1 MLSALSP
8 QQRGFAYILLGTICF
23 SAKAILV
30 KLAYQYPIDAVT
42 LLTLRMGLSLPFY
55 LIIGFFVF
63 RNARPKSLTR
73 ADHWRVIGYG
83 FAGYYLA
90 SLFDLM
96 GLQYIS
102 AGLERLIL
110 YLYPTIVLLLS
121 VVFFKRRIGKP
132 EWLALLIGYAGI
144 LIVYVQDATVLGDDA
159 LLGMFLIFLCA
170 ITFAIYIVGSGQM
183 IPRMGAMSF
192 TVYAMTV
199 SCLAIIVHFLLTR
212 PLSLLWVQWQLWVIS
227 GSIAVFCTVLPTFLM
242 AWGIKL
248 LGAPKAALVGTAGPI
263 FTIVLAYFVLGEAF
277 TLVHAVGTVMVI
289 IAVSFIGK
297 QKAGSEAEKKV
308 GSDAEKS

>member
-8 QQRGFAYILLGTICF
+8 QRRGLVYILLGTLCF
-23 SAKAILV
+23 SAKAVLV

-55 LIIGFFVF
+55 LVIGFFVF
-63 RNARPKSLTR
+63 RNATPKPLPL
-73 ADHWRVIGYG
+73 ADHLRVIGYG

-121 VVFFKRRIGKP
+121 VVFFKRRIGKQ
-132 EWLALLIGYAGI
+132 ELLALLVGYAGI
-144 LIVYVQDATVLGDDA
+144 LVVYVKDATVLGDDA

-183 IPRMGAMSF
+183 IPRMGAMAF
-192 TVYAMTV
+192 TVYAMTIA
-199 SCLAIIVHFLLTR
+199 CLGIIVHFLLTR
-212 PLSLLWVQWQLWVIS
+212 PLEMLWVQWQLWVIS
-227 GSIAVFCTVLPTFLM
+227 GSIAVFCTVVPTFLM

-248 LGAPKAALVGTAGPI
+248 LGAPKAALVGTAGPV
-263 FTIVLAYFVLGEAF
+263 FTILLAYLVLGEPF
-277 TLVHAVGTVMVI
+277 TWVHAIGTVMVI
-289 IAVSFIGK
+289 IAVSFIGR
-297 QKAGSEAEKKV
+297 QKEAGSGDNV
-308 GSDAEKS
+308 R

>member
-8 QQRGFAYILLGTICF
+8 PTRGLVYILIGTLCF
-23 SAKAILV
+23 SAKAVLV
-30 KLAYQYPIDAVT
+30 KLAYRYPIDAVT

-55 LIIGFFVF
+55 LVIGFFVF
-63 RNARPKSLTR
+63 RNAQPKPLPLN
-73 ADHWRVIGYG
+73 DHLRVIGYG

-121 VVFFKRRIGKP
+121 VVFFKRSIGKR
-132 EWLALLIGYAGI
+132 EWLALLVGYAGI

-192 TVYAMTV
+192 TVYAMTIA
-199 SCLAIIVHFLLTR
+199 CLAIIVHFLLTR
-212 PLSLLWVQWQLWVIS
+212 PVDLLWVQWELWVIS
-227 GSIAVFCTVLPTFLM
+227 AAIAVFCTVLPTFLM

-248 LGAPKAALVGTAGPI
+248 LGAPKAALVGTAGPV
-263 FTIVLAYFVLGEAF
+263 FTILLAYLVLGEPF

-289 IAVSFIGK
+289 LAVSFIGK
-297 QKAGSEAEKKV
+297 QKA
-308 GSDAEKS
+308 

>member
-1 MLSALSP
+1 MLSALTP
-8 QQRGFAYILLGTICF
+8 PTRGLVYILLGTLCF
-23 SAKAILV
+23 SAKAVLV
-30 KLAYQYPIDAVT
+30 KVAYQYPIDAVT

-55 LIIGFFVF
+55 LVIGFFVF
-63 RNARPKSLTR
+63 RNASPGPLPMG
-73 ADHWRVIGYG
+73 DHLRVIAYG

-110 YLYPTIVLLLS
+110 YLYPTVVLLLS
-121 VVFFKRRIGKP
+121 VVFFKRSIGKR
-132 EWLALLIGYAGI
+132 EWLALLLGYAGI
-144 LIVYVQDATVLGDDA
+144 LIVYVKDASVLGDDA

-192 TVYAMTV
+192 TVYAMTIA
-199 SCLAIIVHFLLTR
+199 CLAIIVHFLLTR
-212 PLSLLWVQWQLWVIS
+212 PVALLWVQWELWAIS
-227 GSIAVFCTVLPTFLM
+227 GAIAVFCTVLPTFLM

-248 LGAPKAALVGTAGPI
+248 LGAPKAALIGTAGPV
-263 FTIVLAYFVLGEAF
+263 FTILLAYLVLGEPF
-277 TLVHAVGTVMVI
+277 TPVHALGTVMVI
-289 IAVSFIGK
+289 IAVTFIGK
-297 QKAGSEAEKKV
+297 QKAG
-308 GSDAEKS
+308 

>member
-1 MLSALSP
+1 MLSSLSV
-8 QQRGFAYILLGTICF
+8 QRRGLVFVLLGTLCF
-23 SAKAILV
+23 SAKAVLV

-55 LIIGFFVF
+55 LVIGFFVF
-63 RNARPKSLTR
+63 RSDRPVSMPM
-73 ADHWRVIGYG
+73 ADHMRVIGYG

-121 VVFFKRRIGKP
+121 VVFFKRRIGSQ

-144 LIVYVQDATVLGDDA
+144 LIVYVKDATVLGDSA

-183 IPRMGAMSF
+183 IPRLGAMRF
-192 TVYAMTV
+192 TVYAMTIA
-199 SCLAIIVHFLLTR
+199 CLAIIVHFLLTR
-212 PLSLLWVQWQLWVIS
+212 PVQLLWVQWQLWVIS

-248 LGAPKAALVGTAGPI
+248 LGAPRAALVGTAGPV
-263 FTIVLAYFVLGEAF
+263 FTILLAYFVLGETF
-277 TLVHAVGTVMVI
+277 TWVHAIGTLMVI
-289 IAVSFIGK
+289 IAVSFIGR
-297 QKAGSEAEKKV
+297 QKAPA
-308 GSDAEKS
+308 

>member
-1 MLSALSP
+1 MIGSRIPL
-8 QQRGFAYILLGTICF
+8 QQRGLIYILLGTICF
-23 SAKAILV
+23 SAKAVLV

-55 LIIGFFVF
+55 LIIGLFVF
-63 RNARPKSLTR
+63 RKTAPARLTL
-73 ADHWRVIGYG
+73 ADHGRVIGYG

-110 YLYPTIVLLLS
+110 YLYPTLVLLLS
-121 VVFFKRRIGKP
+121 AVFFKRSIGRR

-144 LIVYVQDATVLGDDA
+144 AVVYVQDASVLGDDA
-159 LLGMFLIFLCA
+159 VLGMVLIFLCA
-170 ITFAIYIVGSGQM
+170 IAFAIYIVGSGQM
-183 IPRMGAMSF
+183 IPRLGAMSF
-192 TVYAMTV
+192 TVYAMTIA
-199 SCLAIIVHFLLTR
+199 CLAIIGHFLLTR
-212 PLSLLWVQWQLWVIS
+212 PLSLLWVRWELWAIS
-227 GSIAVFCTVLPTFLM
+227 ASIAVFCTVVPTFLM

-248 LGAPKAALVGTAGPI
+248 LGAPKAALVGTAGPV

-277 TLVHAVGTVMVI
+277 TMVHAVGTVMVI

-297 QKAGSEAEKKV
+297 QKKTNEDKSNGAGN
-308 GSDAEKS
+308 